1 MRRAGAWRIGTFMTT
16 DAAQSAAGT
25 AVVLVSGGLDSMVVA
40 GLAVEAGQALVA
52 LTIDYNQRHRVE
64 LEAAARIAERLGA
77 VRHVV
82 LPLDL
87 SRFGGSSL
95 TDAAIAVP
103 KEGVGPGIPSTYV
116 PARNTIF
123 LSLALGLAEATGARE
138 LHIGVNAL
146 DYSGYPDCRPE
157 FVEAFQNLANVAT
170 KAGVEGDRF
179 RIRTPLLHMTKA
191 DIAAEAARLGLDAG
205 MSWSCYDPQEGDLHC
220 GRCDSCRLR
229 SKGFQEA
236 GLPDPTRYAEQPA

>member
-1 MRRAGAWRIGTFMTT
+1 MTT
-16 DAAQSAAGT
+16 DAAQSAGT

-40 GLAVEAGQALVA
+40 GLAVEAGARLVA

-64 LEAAARIAERLGA
+64 LEAAARVAERLGA

-87 SRFGGSSL
+87 TRFGGSSL
-95 TDAAIAVP
+95 TDMAMDVP

-123 LSLALGLAEATGARE
+123 LSLALGLAEASGARDI
-138 LHIGVNAL
+138 HIGVNAL

-157 FVEAFQNLANVAT
+157 FVAAFETMANLAT

-179 RIRTPLLHMTKA
+179 RVHTPLLHMTKA
-191 DIAAEAARLGLDAG
+191 DIAAEAARLGIDAG
-205 MSWSCYDPQEGDLHC
+205 ISWSCYDPQGDLHC

-229 SKGFQEA
+229 SKGFREA